1 MLRSLFA
8 GAAVGSLLWLAAVLI
23 PRKGIARGIVFG
35 VLFFVG
41 AVAIAQR
48 CCRAFF
54 GAYFQLG
61 FLTGMTGQ
69 VAGDF
74 LGTALS
80 VILRNLWFFP
90 LALAPAVLFAI
101 FRKRLVPQ
109 QQEGRS
115 TRARRRL
122 ASERRGL
129 GIAAGVCAVVF
140 QILTVVLCHVGG
152 DIRYYT
158 VDYSANSAI
167 PRFGL
172 VNTLRL
178 EVQYGLFGMPEAKLS
193 YQPPDT
199 QETVQPEEPE
209 PAPEEP
215 DQSGGFLPA
224 DSSGEAPAEEPEP
237 IVYGD
242 NVMDIDFEGLMA
254 SDSGQPA
261 GHGSVF
267 LCPDPH
273 QTE

>member
-1 MLRSLFA
+1 MEQREEAQWEALAAERRRESRWKKIAPVFCFLGIPWIEALLRLADADTAFFGLGLLRSLFA

-158 VDYSANSAI
+158 VDHSA
-167 PRFGL
+167 
-172 VNTLRL
+172 V
-178 EVQYGLFGMPEAKLS
+178 
-193 YQPPDT
+193 
-199 QETVQPEEPE
+199 
-209 PAPEEP
+209 
-215 DQSGGFLPA
+215 
-224 DSSGEAPAEEPEP
+224 
-237 IVYGD
+237 GD
-242 NVMDIDFEGLMA
+242 NCNRGILA
-254 SDSGQPA
+254 
-261 GHGSVF
+261 VF
-267 LCPDPH
+267 RQEL
-273 QTE
+273 

>member
-1 MLRSLFA
+1 M
-8 GAAVGSLLWLAAVLI
+8 LI

-129 GIAAGVCAVVF
+129 GIAAGVCSRSSRWCSVMWAATSG
-140 QILTVVLCHVGG
+140 ITPW
-152 DIRYYT
+152 IT
-158 VDYSANSAI
+158 
-167 PRFGL
+167 
-172 VNTLRL
+172 
-178 EVQYGLFGMPEAKLS
+178 
-193 YQPPDT
+193 PPT
-199 QETVQPEEPE
+199 
-209 PAPEEP
+209 APYP
-215 DQSGGFLPA
+215 
-224 DSSGEAPAEEPEP
+224 
-237 IVYGD
+237 
-242 NVMDIDFEGLMA
+242 A
-254 SDSGQPA
+254 SDW
-261 GHGSVF
+261 
-267 LCPDPH
+267 
-273 QTE
+273 